1 MVHPIDDARG
11 SGLWRFRFCAHPL
24 NVTALCHG
32 IYLRAYTGCGEIFMF
47 SFIRN
52 AGMVAVLAV
61 FVVVCAHASAQTP
74 FGTPNESSA
83 FSVPEKQLIQP
94 AELNSILTAKSG
106 EKPLMFQVGSRVL
119 FEQAHIAGSEYTGPG
134 SQQVGL
140 DQLKKRVA
148 SLSKDKAIV
157 LYCGC
162 CPWNRCPNVGPA
174 FKLLQSL
181 GFTQV
186 RVLYFANNFGSDWAE
201 KGYPV
206 ARGQ

>member
-1 MVHPIDDARG
+1 
-11 SGLWRFRFCAHPL
+11 
-24 NVTALCHG
+24 
-32 IYLRAYTGCGEIFMF
+32 MF
-47 SFIRN
+47 AFIRK
-52 AGMVAVLAV
+52 AGTLVVLAGLV
-61 FVVVCAHASAQTP
+61 ALSAHTNAQGP

-83 FSVPEKQLIQP
+83 FSIPEKQLIQP
-94 AELNSILTAKSG
+94 ADLNRILAAKSG

-119 FEQAHIAGSEYTGPG
+119 FEQAHIVGSEYMGPG
-134 SQQVGL
+134 SQQAGQ

-148 SLSKDKAIV
+148 SLPKSKTIV

-174 FKLLQSL
+174 FRLLEGL

-186 RVLYFANNFGSDWAE
+186 KVLYFANNFGTDWAE

-206 ARGQ
+206 ARGN